1 MQFKI
6 YIFQSLLLSFLAY
19 IFVSESAI
27 VRAQSLQ
34 TDSLLQRSVSVR
46 MYDVYA
52 SQVLEFLAT
61 EYQFPAGIEIES
73 SDNVADKDKRISI
86 YVFQKPLEF
95 ALNEIVRANPR
106 YRWELN
112 EGVVN
117 LLPKE
122 ASESLVEIK
131 IEKFEAINMKRID
144 VRKAIGDIPELGEK
158 LKSLG
163 LEFTTISVWPNK
175 DKRDTMILT
184 VDIKDT
190 TLKSVL
196 NEIAKKT
203 GYWSASRFSGYF
215 FVSI

>member
-1 MQFKI
+1 
-6 YIFQSLLLSFLAY
+6 
-19 IFVSESAI
+19 
-27 VRAQSLQ
+27 
-34 TDSLLQRSVSVR
+34 

>member
-1 MQFKI
+1 MI
-6 YIFQSLLLSFLAY
+6 
-19 IFVSESAI
+19 
-27 VRAQSLQ
+27 RAQSRQ
-34 TDSLLQRSVSVR
+34 TDSPLQKSVSVR
-46 MYDVYA
+46 MYDVYV

-61 EYQFPAGIEIES
+61 EYRFPAGIEIES
-73 SDNVADKDKRISI
+73 SDNIADKDKRISI

-112 EGVVN
+112 DGVVN

-122 ASESLVEIK
+122 ASKSLVEIK
-131 IEKFEAINMKRID
+131 IEKFEAINMKRIA
-144 VRKAIGDIPELGEK
+144 VRKAIGNLPELSEK

-163 LEFTTISVWPNK
+163 LEYTTISVWPNK
-175 DKRDTMILT
+175 DERDTMVLT

-190 TLKSVL
+190 TLKSLL

-215 FVSI
+215 FIGI